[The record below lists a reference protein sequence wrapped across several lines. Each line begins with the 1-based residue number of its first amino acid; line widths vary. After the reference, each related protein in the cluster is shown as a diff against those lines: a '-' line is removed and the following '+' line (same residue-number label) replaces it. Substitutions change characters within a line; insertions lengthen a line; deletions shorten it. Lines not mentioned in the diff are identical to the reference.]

1 MPTVIQPMQ
10 RPPSPTRDDLH
21 DFIDDMED
29 ELAKAGLHATI
40 DTLPDELIL
49 VVLNRM
55 RALRARTTIHPPQL
69 V

>member
-1 MPTVIQPMQ
+1 MTLTANL
-10 RPPSPTRDDLH
+10 TRDDLH
-21 DFIDDMED
+21 DFVD
-29 ELAKAGLHATI
+29 ELEEELTKAGLHATI
-40 DTLPDELIL
+40 DTLPEELIP